1 MKMAPSSSW
10 SVTTL
15 LSFLLLVFTV
25 GISSGADHV
34 DSRLVE
40 MSDDAS
46 HCWILGVLASAQMLT
61 GSTLRPPTKRERF
74 ILTPVWK
81 PQIVIVNMWWF
92 PC

>member
-1 MKMAPSSSW
+1 MKMAPTSSW

-40 MSDDAS
+40 ISDDAS
-46 HCWILGVLASAQMLT
+46 H
-61 GSTLRPPTKRERF
+61 
-74 ILTPVWK
+74 
-81 PQIVIVNMWWF
+81 
-92 PC
+92 